1 MPRQP
6 PTFFTSVHGMSCPK
20 PQLKSTCLT
29 AKFWTFLDHT
39 QKGEK
44 TQNVISSSVQHLISL
59 IFAIHV
65 SFTFT
70 NDVNFVDKAHAE
82 ICDLSLFTLQFCYI
96 DKFTYKSTVPLAK
109 FNLGLLFTSAL
120 RACMNS
126 RPSLNFTSGIII
138 FHHSPHEQ
146 SIYVYYSSKMST
158 STYCTIW

>member
-1 MPRQP
+1 MPKASTQVYMLDRKILNLFRPHTKGRKNTKCDQFFC
-6 PTFFTSVHGMSCPK
+6 PTSDFFDFCNPCFFYLYQRCEFCWQSSCRN
-20 PQLKSTCLT
+20 C
-29 AKFWTFLDHT
+29 DH
-39 QKGEK
+39 
-44 TQNVISSSVQHLISL
+44 
-59 IFAIHV
+59 
-65 SFTFT
+65 
-70 NDVNFVDKAHAE
+70 
-82 ICDLSLFTLQFCYI
+82 SLFTLQFCYI